1 MNVIWHAQAEE
12 ALIDAAVYIQNHW
25 GKRFREKF
33 VGSVRQTEY
42 ALRLNP
48 YLGKLEPLLMNRV
61 REYRSIVVGSLNK
74 IIYYVDSDVIYIA
87 DFWDVRREPKAL
99 AEQTNL
105 FKK

>member
-12 ALIDAAVYIQNHW
+12 ALIDAAVYIQNHF

-48 YLGKLEPLLMNRV
+48 YL
-61 REYRSIVVGSLNK
+61 VV
-74 IIYYVDSDVIYIA
+74 
-87 DFWDVRREPKAL
+87 P
-99 AEQTNL
+99 
-105 FKK
+105 

>member
-12 ALIDAAVYIQNHW
+12 ALVNAAVYIQNHF

-33 VGSVRQTEY
+33 VGSVRQTEH

-61 REYRSIVVGSLNK
+61 REYRSIVVGTLNK

>member
-12 ALIDAAVYIQNHW
+12 ALIDAAVYIQNHF

-48 YLGKLEPLLMNRV
+48 YLGKLEPLLV
-61 REYRSIVVGSLNK
+61 KREKEYHGIVVGSLNK

-87 DFWDVRREPKAL
+87 DFWDVRREPKTL
-99 AEQTNL
+99 AE
-105 FKK
+105 

>member
-12 ALIDAAVYIQNHW
+12 ALIDAAVYIQNHF

-33 VGSVRQTEY
+33 VGSVRQTEH

-61 REYRSIVVGSLNK
+61 REYRSIVVGTLNK

-87 DFWDVRREPKAL
+87 DFWDVRREPKTL

>member
-12 ALIDAAVYIQNHW
+12 ALIDAAVYIQNHF

-74 IIYYVDSDVIYIA
+74 IIYYIDSDVIYIA
-87 DFWDVRREPKAL
+87 DFWDVRREPKTL

-105 FKK
+105 FEK

>member
-1 MNVIWHAQAEE
+1 MNVVWHAQAEE
-12 ALIDAAVYIQNHW
+12 ALVNAAVYIQNHF

-33 VGSVRQTEY
+33 VGSVRQTEH

-61 REYRSIVVGSLNK
+61 REYRSIVVGTLNK

-87 DFWDVRREPKAL
+87 DFWDVRREPKTL

-105 FKK
+105 FEK

>member
-12 ALIDAAVYIQNHW
+12 ALIDAAVYIQNHF

-61 REYRSIVVGSLNK
+61 REYRSIVVGTLNK
-74 IIYYVDSDVIYIA
+74 IIYYVDSDIIYIA
-87 DFWDVRREPKAL
+87 DFWDVRREPKTL

-105 FKK
+105 FEK

>member
-12 ALIDAAVYIQNHW
+12 ALIDAAVYIQNHF

-61 REYRSIVVGSLNK
+61 REYRSIVVGTLNK
-74 IIYYVDSDVIYIA
+74 IIYYVDSDIIYIA
-87 DFWDVRREPKAL
+87 DFWDVRREPKTL

>member
-12 ALIDAAVYIQNHW
+12 ALVNAAVYIQNHW

-74 IIYYVDSDVIYIA
+74 IIYYIDSDVIYIA
-87 DFWDVRREPKAL
+87 DFWDVRREPKTL

-105 FKK
+105 FEK

>member
-12 ALIDAAVYIQNHW
+12 ALIDAAVYIQNHF

-61 REYRSIVVGSLNK
+61 REYRSIVVGTLNK

-87 DFWDVRREPKAL
+87 DFWDVRREPKTL

>member
-1 MNVIWHAQAEE
+1 MNVVWHAQAEE
-12 ALIDAAVYIQNHW
+12 ALINAAVYIQNHF

-33 VGSVRQTEY
+33 VVNVQQTEQ

-48 YLGKLEPLLMNRV
+48 NLGKIEPLLVKREK
-61 REYRSIVVGSLNK
+61 EYRSIVVGSLNK
-74 IIYYVDSDVIYIA
+74 IIYYVDGDLIYIA

-99 AEQTNL
+99 AEQTNV

>member
-1 MNVIWHAQAEE
+1 MNVIWHAQAEK
-12 ALIDAAVYIQNHW
+12 ALIDAAVYIQNHF

-33 VGSVRQTEY
+33 VGSVRQTEH

-61 REYRSIVVGSLNK
+61 REYRSIVVGTLNK

-99 AEQTNL
+99 AEQTNV

>member
-1 MNVIWHAQAEE
+1 MNVVWHAQAEE
-12 ALIDAAVYIQNHW
+12 ALVNAAVYIQNHF

-61 REYRSIVVGSLNK
+61 REYRSIVVGTLNK

-99 AEQTNL
+99 AEQTNV

>member
-1 MNVIWHAQAEE
+1 MNVVWHAQAEE
-12 ALIDAAVYIQNHW
+12 ALVNAAVYIQNHF

-33 VGSVRQTEY
+33 VGSVRQTEH

-61 REYRSIVVGSLNK
+61 REYRSIVVGTLNK

-87 DFWDVRREPKAL
+87 DFWDVRREPKTL

>member
-12 ALIDAAVYIQNHW
+12 ALIDAAVYIQNHF

-61 REYRSIVVGSLNK
+61 REYRSIVVGTLNK

-87 DFWDVRREPKAL
+87 DFWDVRREPKTL

-105 FKK
+105 FEK

>member
-12 ALIDAAVYIQNHW
+12 ALIDAAVYIQNHF

-33 VGSVRQTEY
+33 VGSVRQTEH

-61 REYRSIVVGSLNK
+61 REYRSIVVGTLNK

-87 DFWDVRREPKAL
+87 DFWDVRREPKTL

-105 FKK
+105 FEK

>member
-1 MNVIWHAQAEE
+1 MNVIWHVQAEE
-12 ALIDAAVYIQNHW
+12 ALIDAAVYIQNHF

-61 REYRSIVVGSLNK
+61 REYRSIVVGTLNK
-74 IIYYVDSDVIYIA
+74 IIYHVDSDVIYIA
-87 DFWDVRREPKAL
+87 DFWDVRREPKTL

-105 FKK
+105 FEK

>member
-12 ALIDAAVYIQNHW
+12 ALIDAAVYIQNHF

-74 IIYYVDSDVIYIA
+74 IIYYIDSDVIYIA
-87 DFWDVRREPKAL
+87 DFWDVRREPKTL

>member
-1 MNVIWHAQAEE
+1 MNVVWHAQAEE
-12 ALIDAAVYIQNHW
+12 ALVNAAVYIQNHF

-33 VGSVRQTEY
+33 VGSVRQTEH

-61 REYRSIVVGSLNK
+61 REYRSIVVGTLNK

-105 FKK
+105 FEK

>member
-12 ALIDAAVYIQNHW
+12 ALIDAAVYIQNHF
-25 GKRFREKF
+25 GKRFRGKF

-61 REYRSIVVGSLNK
+61 REYRSIVVGTLNK

-87 DFWDVRREPKAL
+87 DFWDVRREPKTL

>member
-1 MNVIWHAQAEE
+1 MNVVWHAQAEE
-12 ALIDAAVYIQNHW
+12 ALVNAAVYIQNHF

-61 REYRSIVVGSLNK
+61 REYRSIVVGTLNK

-87 DFWDVRREPKAL
+87 DFWDVRREPKTL

-105 FKK
+105 FEK

>member
-1 MNVIWHAQAEE
+1 MNVVWHAQAEE
-12 ALIDAAVYIQNHW
+12 ALIDAAVYIQNHF

-33 VGSVRQTEY
+33 VGSVRQTEH

-61 REYRSIVVGSLNK
+61 REYRSIVVGTLNK

-87 DFWDVRREPKAL
+87 DFWDVRREPKTL

>member
-1 MNVIWHAQAEE
+1 MNVIWHAQAEV
-12 ALIDAAVYIQNHW
+12 ALIDAAVYIQNHF

-33 VGSVRQTEY
+33 VGSVRQTEH

-61 REYRSIVVGSLNK
+61 REYRSIVVGTLNK

-87 DFWDVRREPKAL
+87 DFWDVRREPKTL

-105 FKK
+105 FEK

>member
-12 ALIDAAVYIQNHW
+12 ALIDAAVYIQNHF

-74 IIYYVDSDVIYIA
+74 IIYYVGSDVIYIA
-87 DFWDVRREPKAL
+87 DFWDVRREPKTL

-105 FKK
+105 FEK

>member
-12 ALIDAAVYIQNHW
+12 ALVNAAVYIQNHF

-33 VGSVRQTEY
+33 VGSVRQTEH

-61 REYRSIVVGSLNK
+61 REYRSIVVGTLNK

-87 DFWDVRREPKAL
+87 DFWDVRREPKTL

-105 FKK
+105 FEK

>member
-12 ALIDAAVYIQNHW
+12 ALIDAAVYIQNHF

-61 REYRSIVVGSLNK
+61 REYRSIVVGTLNK

-87 DFWDVRREPKAL
+87 DFWDVRREPKTL
-99 AEQTNL
+99 AEQTNV

>member
-61 REYRSIVVGSLNK
+61 REYRSIVVGTLNK

>member
-12 ALIDAAVYIQNHW
+12 ALIDAAVYIQNHF

-33 VGSVRQTEY
+33 VGSVRQTEH

-61 REYRSIVVGSLNK
+61 REYRSIVVGTLNK
-74 IIYYVDSDVIYIA
+74 IIYYVDSDVIYVA
-87 DFWDVRREPKAL
+87 DFWDVRREPKTL

-105 FKK
+105 FEK

>member
-61 REYRSIVVGSLNK
+61 REYRSIVVGTLNK

-87 DFWDVRREPKAL
+87 DFWDVRREPKTL

>member
-12 ALIDAAVYIQNHW
+12 ALVNAAVYIQNHF

-33 VGSVRQTEY
+33 VGSVRQTEH

-61 REYRSIVVGSLNK
+61 REYRSIVVGTLNK

-87 DFWDVRREPKAL
+87 DFWDVRREPKTL

>member
-12 ALIDAAVYIQNHW
+12 TLIDAAVYIQNHF

-61 REYRSIVVGSLNK
+61 REYRSIVVGTLNK

-87 DFWDVRREPKAL
+87 DFWDVRREPKTL

>member
-12 ALIDAAVYIQNHW
+12 ALIDAAVYIQNHF

-33 VGSVRQTEY
+33 VGSVRQTEH

-61 REYRSIVVGSLNK
+61 REYRSIVVGTLNK

-99 AEQTNL
+99 AEQTNV

>member
-12 ALIDAAVYIQNHW
+12 ALIDAAVYIQNHF

-61 REYRSIVVGSLNK
+61 REYRSIVVGTLNK

>member
-1 MNVIWHAQAEE
+1 MNVVWHAQAEE
-12 ALIDAAVYIQNHW
+12 ALVNAAVYIQNHF
-25 GKRFREKF
+25 GIRFREKF
-33 VGSVRQTEY
+33 VGNVRQTEQ

-48 YLGKLEPLLMNRV
+48 YLGKLEPLLVKREK
-61 REYRSIVVGSLNK
+61 EYRSIVVGTLNK

-87 DFWDVRREPKAL
+87 DFWDVRREPKTL

>member
-12 ALIDAAVYIQNHW
+12 ALIDAAVYIQNHF

-48 YLGKLEPLLMNRV
+48 YLGKLKPLLMNRV
-61 REYRSIVVGSLNK
+61 REYRSIVVGTLNK

-87 DFWDVRREPKAL
+87 DFWDVRREPKTL